1 MGFEFGFVVQ
11 WVVLGDQDVAGKTIE
26 SLLTGAVE
34 FLGRTVGGPASGKVS
49 EWAHEIAACLNT
61 P

>member
-1 MGFEFGFVVQ
+1 M
-11 WVVLGDQDVAGKTIE
+11 VLLFDGWYCAIRPRAGKAIE
-26 SLLTGAVE
+26 SLLAGAVE
-34 FLGRTVGGPASGKVS
+34 FLGQTVGAAASGKVS